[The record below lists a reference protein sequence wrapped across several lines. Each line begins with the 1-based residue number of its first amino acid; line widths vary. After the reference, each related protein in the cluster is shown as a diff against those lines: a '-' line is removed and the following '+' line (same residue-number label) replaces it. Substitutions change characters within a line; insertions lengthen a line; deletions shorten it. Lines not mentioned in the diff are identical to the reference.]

1 MGELVEVLS
10 DHFTN
15 AQVADSLDAIKAIC
29 YRYASQ
35 SGLTVSIDDVKT
47 PASKRALLDD
57 YEKQAENVEN
67 QFKRGIITD
76 GERRQQEVSI
86 WSEATDKVKDAM
98 ETAFKAELTNPVYMM
113 IDSGARGNMTQM
125 RQIAGMRGLVANPR
139 GDMIPRP
146 IKRNFREGLETLE
159 YFIATPGARKGLV
172 DTALRT
178 ADSGYL
184 TRRLVDVAQELI
196 VREEDCGTRLGLWIE
211 NVKRDAGGVRGNLET
226 KLFGRALLND
236 VELSNGTVLAKN
248 TLVGDIEM
256 EALRDDPKVER
267 VQVRSV
273 VSCDAVLGVCA
284 LCYGRS
290 LATGKSIELGEAVG
304 VIAAQSI
311 GEPGTQLTMRTF
323 HTGGVAGKDIAGGLP
338 RVVELFEA
346 RTPKGSARLAK
357 ATGVVRIGE
366 DEGKGI
372 PITVIDDK
380 GEEHLIMLPS
390 GSRATVVD
398 GQNIDAGQPVTSG
411 PWDPKEI
418 MEILG
423 IRQTQQY
430 LIEEVQ
436 KVYRD
441 QGVSIHDK
449 HIELIVRQMT
459 RRVGV
464 QETGDAGF
472 LPGERVDAKTFR
484 DTNRAMVEQGKRP
497 AEGRPEIMGITKAS
511 LATDSWLS
519 AASFQETTRVLTEA
533 AIDGR
538 ADSLVGLKE
547 NIIIGKLIPAGTG
560 MEKYRYFDVDAP
572 DYVPMEYFSSDEAD
586 PAAYLAGLQGTYV
599 ANDEAIFDDLA
610 GEDEILESINTA
622 PEEPVEEV
630 ADQVADAADA
640 VAELEQEPAGETPA
654 DQVLTE
660 EEPPES
666 SAV

>member
-1 MGELVEVLS
+1 MVE
-10 DHFTN
+10 
-15 AQVADSLDAIKAIC
+15 
-29 YRYASQ
+29 
-35 SGLTVSIDDVKT
+35 
-47 PASKRALLDD
+47 
-57 YEKQAENVEN
+57 E
-67 QFKRGIITD
+67 
-76 GERRQQEVSI
+76 
-86 WSEATDKVKDAM
+86 
-98 ETAFKAELTNPVYMM
+98 FKADKFNPIDMM
-113 IDSGARGNMTQM
+113 VGSGARGNMTQM
-125 RQIAGMRGLVANPR
+125 RQIAGMRGLVSNPR

-146 IKRNFREGLETLE
+146 IKSNFREGLETLE